1 MHSRHDSERSDAF
14 ISQFKKKER
23 EKKKTFAAGLVSLP
37 SFEVNV
43 GPV

>member
-23 EKKKTFAAGLVSLP
+23 EKKKHLLLDLYPYRALR
-37 SFEVNV
+37 
-43 GPV
+43 